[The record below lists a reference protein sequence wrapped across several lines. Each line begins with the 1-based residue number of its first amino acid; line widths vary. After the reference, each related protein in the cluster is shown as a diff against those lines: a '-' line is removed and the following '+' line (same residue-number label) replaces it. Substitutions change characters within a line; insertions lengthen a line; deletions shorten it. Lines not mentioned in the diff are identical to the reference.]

1 MNILSFGEIIWD
13 VYPEAA
19 TLGGAP
25 LNFAAHAALQGAN
38 ATLLSCVG
46 KDPLG
51 QRALEEIRALGL
63 DTAGIGLSDK
73 APTGQCTVTLN
84 SDGIPSYRIAEISAY
99 DHISLPA
106 KSVEKYHAL
115 AFGTLALRG
124 THNRAVL
131 EKLMAETPFE
141 EIFTDLNIR
150 PPFFSRESVEF
161 CLIHATILKVSDE
174 ELPTVTHLLFSA
186 EWKDAEAAAELSA
199 RYPNLEL
206 ILITKG
212 EKGALCYDCKEKR
225 FYSCPAAPTT
235 VISTVGA
242 GDSFGAAFLTH
253 YHRTQDIPAALH
265 RAAQVSAFVVS
276 RKEAIPTDV
285 PMFETPL

>member
-25 LNFAAHAALQGAN
+25 LNFAAHAALQGAT

-63 DTAGIGLSDK
+63 DTAGIGMTET
-73 APTGQCTVTLN
+73 APTGQCTVTL
-84 SDGIPSYRIAEISAY
+84 SGEGIPSYRIAEVSAY
-99 DHISLPA
+99 DHIPLPA
-106 KSVEKYHAL
+106 MGGKYHAL
-115 AFGTLALRG
+115 VFGTLALRG
-124 THNRAVL
+124 SHNRAVL
-131 EKLMAETPFE
+131 DTLMAEIPFE

-150 PPFFSRESVEF
+150 APFFSRESVEF
-161 CLIHATILKVSDE
+161 CLTRATILKVSDE
-174 ELPTVTHLLFSA
+174 ELPTVTRLLFSTA
-186 EWKDAEAAAELSA
+186 WEDAKAATELSA
-199 RYPNLEL
+199 RYPNLKL

-212 EKGALCYDCKEKR
+212 EKGALCYDCR
-225 FYSCPAAPTT
+225 NRHLDSCPAAPTT
-235 VISTVGA
+235 VVSTVGA
-242 GDSFGAAFLTH
+242 GDSFGATFLTH
-253 YHRTQDIPAALH
+253 YHLTGNIATALH

-276 RKEAIPTDV
+276 RKEAIPTHV
-285 PMFETPL
+285 PTFEGAL